1 MTRLTRVLEF
11 IRGNGPKIAVEAT
24 VNFIL
29 PYIIFAF
36 AQPHYGDVEALIL
49 SSVPPILWSIVEFA
63 WHRRIDALSMLVLL
77 GIVLSL
83 AAVASGGSAR
93 FLQLREKLVTVIIGL
108 VFLGSAL
115 IGKPLIYQLAR
126 AQMVR
131 NSSDELEEFEALR
144 SNKYFR
150 RTMMVL
156 TVVWG
161 LGLLVDAATSIALV
175 YTLSIKTYLAVNP
188 FVSYGF
194 MGGLSLWTFLYVRL
208 QRQKGAARRA
218 AAQAV
223 QQAGAA

>member
-1 MTRLTRVLEF
+1 MTRLARVLEF

-36 AQPHYGDVEALIL
+36 AQPQYGDAEALIL

-83 AAVASGGSAR
+83 AAVAGGGSAR

-161 LGLLVDAATSIALV
+161 LGLLVDAAISIALV

>member
-1 MTRLTRVLEF
+1 MTRLARVLEF

-77 GIVLSL
+77 GMVLSL
-83 AAVASGGSAR
+83 AAVAGGGSAR